1 MDRCEHGTSTDLECL
16 DCLAIENEELR
27 ERVEQIHDAWR
38 IAETTADALSEQIA
52 ELENDKALVEWYFS
66 PKPKFGF
73 LNEYLQGIHQGWTVD
88 QWRACCHA
96 AMQAEGD
103 AE

>member
-1 MDRCEHGTSTDLECL
+1 MDRCEHGMTIDLRCIN
-16 DCLAIENEELR
+16 CLAIENEELKALLSR
-27 ERVEQIHDAWR
+27 SRDEWERSEARVGRLCVEV
-38 IAETTADALSEQIA
+38 E
-52 ELENDKALVEWYFS
+52 ELEKDKALVEWYFS

-88 QWRACCHA
+88 QWRARCHA